1 MSITYKYD
9 SIYDY
14 PQNPSGCTKQDLI
27 SSHRIRVC
35 FCYYK
40 IMIKSL
46 LLWNVY
52 EISSE
57 GSSLN
62 GVMLRGRIRKLGIEK
77 GFNVL
82 AENTE
87 DTINGVRF
95 AVLNEQ
101 DKETVDA
108 YLKKLIDDVKIVIVI
123 EKCPNPVL
131 SKLKVNIESRYSL

>member
-1 MSITYKYD
+1 V
-9 SIYDY
+9 
-14 PQNPSGCTKQDLI
+14 N
-27 SSHRIRVC
+27 
-35 FCYYK
+35 
-40 IMIKSL
+40 KSL

-57 GSSLN
+57 SSSLN

-87 DTINGVRF
+87 DATNGVRF
-95 AVLNEQ
+95 AVLNDR
-101 DKETVDA
+101 DKETVDV
-108 YLKKLIDDVKIVIVI
+108 YLKETIDDVKIGVVI

-131 SKLKVNIESRYSL
+131 SKLKVNVESRYDL

>member
-1 MSITYKYD
+1 
-9 SIYDY
+9 
-14 PQNPSGCTKQDLI
+14 
-27 SSHRIRVC
+27 
-35 FCYYK
+35 
-40 IMIKSL
+40 MIKSL